1 MTGRVQRIPR
11 GPRSALGSALCA
23 AATCASLFALTG
35 LIVRG
40 GWLVA
45 AWLTVLVVAAV
56 VIGVRAVTRSWWAP
70 TLAGTIVA
78 VGIVLV
84 RYGAPPGR
92 LQVLPDADSLDRT
105 LATARE
111 GVAVINASLVPMA
124 GVRPTELL
132 VVVGAVAVFLLAD
145 LVAIGLGAPAL
156 SGLAFAALW
165 APAII
170 LGFPASG
177 WSIAWTSLF
186 YLLLLALSAAPASA
200 HSDRGRRTGVAVLCS
215 VSLIVATLVAGPA
228 VAAFPGWATMSMPSF
243 GTGPVG
249 PMSLSDNLDLRE
261 SLGTRSGQVVLRY
274 SVTPVEAD
282 ADPAAE
288 PAPSPSASSAAAV
301 TANDVGPLR
310 AFTLTTFDGNTW
322 DRSDSLELTTWDPA
336 TLLSS
341 DPAIRGSAPD
351 AQRGTLADVQV
362 EVANLRER
370 RLPVST
376 FPRTVDVSGGWE
388 YDPARDEVVGRRGTF
403 DGMTYAMQ
411 VEIPSLTKEDL
422 VDAEVGD
429 PGDDGA
435 SLEVPQTTHSR
446 RRRPLWRARSPP
458 TPRRRTSRRWTSRR
472 TSGRRRTSRTTPAW
486 RPSRSDDAVWDFVQ
500 STRGYCV
507 QFATSM
513 AIMARTLDIP
523 ARVGVGF
530 LPGESDRNGSYV
542 VSGQRS
548 HAWPELYFEGYGWVR
563 FEPTPAVQTSSP
575 PRWADPFTGVSAPD
589 SQPDELIPVPGGE
602 LDVVDGAGRAVLV
615 DRHAG
620 RGPGVA
626 ADRGHRRDRAGRR
639 VARPGARPAPHA
651 PARRPDA
658 RARLAARPAP
668 ARRPWGHLDRRRLT
682 AHRRRV
688 GAGAAAQDGGRAAD
702 RDVRRRPGVAGP
714 DRRARALRPGPARV
728 GPGRA
733 GRVGG
738 RDDERGRDPAQRPLS
753 PRRRSQRSS
762 RRDMKLCLRRA
773 GGVDGFT

>member
-40 GWLVA
+40 GWLAA

-111 GVAVINASLVPMA
+111 GVAVINASLVPMV
-124 GVRPTELL
+124 GVRPAELL

-170 LGFPASG
+170 LGFPTSG

-200 HSDRGRRTGVAVLCS
+200 HSDRARRTGVAVLCS

-274 SVTPVEAD
+274 SVTPVEAE
-282 ADPAAE
+282 ADPQAE
-288 PAPSPSASSAAAV
+288 PTPSPTASSAAAV
-301 TANDVGPLR
+301 SANDVGPLR
-310 AFTLTTFDGNTW
+310 AFTLTTFDGNSW
-322 DRSDSLELTTWDPA
+322 DRSDSLELTTWEPA
-336 TLLSS
+336 TLLAS
-341 DPAIRGSAPD
+341 DPAIRGTAPD
-351 AQRGTLADVQV
+351 AQRGSLADVQV

-376 FPRTVDVSGGWE
+376 FPRTVDVNGGWE

-422 VDAEVGD
+422 ADAEVGD

-435 SLEVPQTTHSR
+435 SLEVPQTTHSDDVAALAR
-446 RRRPLWRARSPP
+446 EITADATTPVPAGDGPPDVLPCERPTSP
-458 TPRRRTSRRWTSRR
+458 
-472 TSGRRRTSRTTPAW
+472 TTPAW
-486 RPSRSDDAVWDFVQ
+486 RPSRSDDAVWDFMQ
-500 STRGYCV
+500 SARGYCV

-563 FEPTPAVQTSSP
+563 FEPTPAAQTSSP
-575 PRWADPFTGVSAPD
+575 PRWADPFIGISAPD
-589 SQPDELIPVPGGE
+589 SQPDELIPAPAASSTSSTAPGG
-602 LDVVDGAGRAVLV
+602 AVLAER
-615 DRHAG
+615 DAG
-620 RGPGVA
+620 PGPGVA
-626 ADRGHRRDRAGRR
+626 ARSRSPSRSCWRSRRSAWRSSA
-639 VARPGARPAPHA
+639 AA
-651 PARRPDA
+651 PAC
-658 RARLAARPAP
+658 AA
-668 ARRPWGHLDRRRLT
+668 T
-682 AHRRRV
+682 
-688 GAGAAAQDGGRAAD
+688 
-702 RDVRRRPGVAGP
+702 
-714 DRRARALRPGPARV
+714 
-728 GPGRA
+728 
-733 GRVGG
+733 
-738 RDDERGRDPAQRPLS
+738 
-753 PRRRSQRSS
+753 
-762 RRDMKLCLRRA
+762 
-773 GGVDGFT
+773 

>member
-1 MTGRVQRIPR
+1 MQRIPR

-40 GWLVA
+40 SWLVA
-45 AWLTVLVVAAV
+45 TWLLVLVVAAV

-70 TLAGTIVA
+70 TLAGTLVA
-78 VGIVLV
+78 AGIVLV

-92 LQVLPDADSLDRT
+92 LQVLPDADSFDRT

-111 GVAVINASLVPMA
+111 GVAVINASLVPML

-132 VVVGAVAVFLLAD
+132 VAVGAVAVFLVAD
-145 LVAIGLGAPAL
+145 LLAIGLGAPAL

-165 APAII
+165 TPAII

-186 YLLLLALSAAPASA
+186 YLLLLALSAAPPTA

-228 VAAFPGWATMSMPSF
+228 VAAFPGWATMRMPTF

-249 PMSLSDNLDLRE
+249 PMSLSDDLDLRE
-261 SLGTRSGQVVLRY
+261 SLGTRSGQIVLRY
-274 SVTPVEAD
+274 SVTPVEGAPQED
-282 ADPAAE
+282 TATDPSA
-288 PAPSPSASSAAAV
+288 SPSASSAPAV
-301 TANDVGPLR
+301 SANDVGPLR
-310 AFTLTTFDGNTW
+310 AFTLTTFDGATW
-322 DRSDSLELTTWDPA
+322 DRSDSLDLTTWDPA

-341 DPAIRGSAPD
+341 DPEIRGTSPD
-351 AQRGTLADVQV
+351 ADRGSLADVQV

-376 FPRTVDVSGGWE
+376 FPRTVAVTGGWE

-411 VEIPSLTKEDL
+411 VEVPSLTKDDL
-422 VDAEVGD
+422 ADAEVGD
-429 PGDDGA
+429 PDDGGA
-435 SLEVPQTTHSR
+435 SLEVPQT
-446 RRRPLWRARSPP
+446 
-458 TPRRRTSRRWTSRR
+458 
-472 TSGRRRTSRTTPAW
+472 SRTDDVAALAREITADATTPYEQAMALQTFF
-486 RPSRSDDAVWDFVQ
+486 RATTNFTYDTRVAPSRSDDAVWDFMQ

-548 HAWPELYFEGYGWVR
+548 HAWPELFFEDYGWVR
-563 FEPTPAVQTSSP
+563 FEPTPAVQTSAP
-575 PRWADPFTGVSAPD
+575 PTWADPFTGVSAPD
-589 SQPDELIPVPGGE
+589 SRPDEMI
-602 LDVVDGAGRAVLV
+602 
-615 DRHAG
+615 
-620 RGPGVA
+620 
-626 ADRGHRRDRAGRR
+626 
-639 VARPGARPAPHA
+639 
-651 PARRPDA
+651 
-658 RARLAARPAP
+658 PAP
-668 ARRPWGHLDRRRLT
+668 APGVTSSAAPGGQSTSTGTQDEEQAWLPVAITVAIVLAVASLGLALVRRRSLLRGDLTPERAWLRARRRLGARGVT
-682 AHRRRV
+682 WTDADSPRTVVASVHEQLRQA
-688 GAGAAAQDGGRAAD
+688 AGAPLTGASAEALESL
-702 RDVRRRPGVAGP
+702 
-714 DRRARALRPGPARV
+714 ARTVERERYARV
-728 GPGRA
+728 QPE
-733 GRVGG
+733 V
-738 RDDERGRDPAQRPLS
+738 DPAVLAGWVDEVMSGVETLLS
-753 PRRRSQRSS
+753 DRS
-762 RRDMKLCLRRA
+762 RRGAVPSAPR
-773 GGVDGFT
+773 DGT

>member
-1 MTGRVQRIPR
+1 MTGRAQRIPR

-45 AWLTVLVVAAV
+45 TWLIVLVVAAV

-70 TLAGTIVA
+70 TLAGTIVSL
-78 VGIVLV
+78 GIVLV

-111 GVAVINASLVPMA
+111 GVAVINASLVPMV

-145 LVAIGLGAPAL
+145 LLAIGLGVPAL

-165 APAII
+165 TPAIV

-200 HSDRGRRTGVAVLCS
+200 HSDQGRRAGVAVLSS
-215 VSLIVATLVAGPA
+215 VALIVATLVAGPA

-249 PMSLSDNLDLRE
+249 PMSLSDDLDLRE

-282 ADPAAE
+282 PAAE
-288 PAPSPSASSAAAV
+288 PTPSPSASSAPV
-301 TANDVGPLR
+301 VSANDVGPLR

-322 DRSDSLELTTWDPA
+322 DRADSLDLTTWDPA
-336 TLLSS
+336 TLLAS
-341 DPAIRGSAPD
+341 DPEIRGSAPD
-351 AQRGTLADVQV
+351 ARRGSLANVQV

-376 FPRTVDVSGGWE
+376 FPRTVDVSSGWE
-388 YDPARDEVVGRRGTF
+388 YDAVRDEVVGRRGTF
-403 DGMTYAMQ
+403 DGMTYGMQ

-422 VDAEVGD
+422 AGAQVGD
-429 PGDDGA
+429 PDDDGA
-435 SLEVPQTTHSR
+435 SLAVPETTRSQDVADLAQEITVDATSPYERAMALQTYF
-446 RRRPLWRARSPP
+446 RA
-458 TPRRRTSRRWTSRR
+458 TSNFTYDTRV
-472 TSGRRRTSRTTPAW
+472 A
-486 RPSRSDDAVWDFVQ
+486 PSRSDDAVWDFLQ
-500 STRGYCV
+500 SARGYCV

-523 ARVGVGF
+523 ARVAVGF

-548 HAWPELYFEGYGWVR
+548 HAWPELYFEEYGWVR
-563 FEPTPAVQTSSP
+563 FEPTPAVQTSAP

-589 SQPDELIPVPGGE
+589 SRPDEVIPLPASSATSTSAPGGQSSTTGTQDE
-602 LDVVDGAGRAVLV
+602 EQAWLPVAITVAIVLAVASLGLALVRRRSLLRADLT
-615 DRHAG
+615 
-620 RGPGVA
+620 PE
-626 ADRGHRRDRAGRR
+626 RAWL
-639 VARPGARPAPHA
+639 
-651 PARRPDA
+651 
-658 RARLAARPAP
+658 RA
-668 ARRPWGHLDRRRLT
+668 RRRLGARGVT
-682 AHRRRV
+682 WTDADSPRTVVASVHEQLWQA
-688 GAGAAAQDGGRAAD
+688 AGAPLTGTSAEALESL
-702 RDVRRRPGVAGP
+702 
-714 DRRARALRPGPARV
+714 ARTVERERYARV
-728 GPGRA
+728 QPE
-733 GRVGG
+733 V
-738 RDDERGRDPAQRPLS
+738 DPAVLAGWVDEMMSGVETLLS
-753 PRRRSQRSS
+753 DRS
-762 RRDMKLCLRRA
+762 RRGAVPSAPRDE
-773 GGVDGFT
+773 T